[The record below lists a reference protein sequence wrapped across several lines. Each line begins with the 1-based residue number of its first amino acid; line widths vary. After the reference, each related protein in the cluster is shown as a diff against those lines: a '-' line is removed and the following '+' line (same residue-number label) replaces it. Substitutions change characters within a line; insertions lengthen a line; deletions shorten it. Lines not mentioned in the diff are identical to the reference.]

1 MFRGSSSH
9 SCDPKGRLIV
19 PSRFRDVIQNNG
31 ADGLVITKG
40 NAPCLM
46 AFSYDEWKK
55 FELLV
60 NGLKTPNSGKLK
72 RRFIGNAQECPCD
85 KQGRILIPKDLRE
98 YAKIDKDLR
107 LIGLIDRFE
116 IWSFENWAN
125 EDQDT
130 NEGLLSGGY
139 NEELAVLGL

>member
-1 MFRGSSSH
+1 MFQGSSSH

-19 PSRFRDVIQNNG
+19 PSRFREVMVNNG
-31 ADGLVITKG
+31 GDKLVITKG
-40 NAPCLM
+40 NAACLM
-46 AFSYDEWKK
+46 AFSANEWTK

-85 KQGRILIPKDLRE
+85 KQGRILIPKDLRD

-107 LIGLIDRFE
+107 LFGLIDRFE
-116 IWSFENWAN
+116 IWSLENWAK

-130 NEGLLSGGY
+130 NEGLISGVF